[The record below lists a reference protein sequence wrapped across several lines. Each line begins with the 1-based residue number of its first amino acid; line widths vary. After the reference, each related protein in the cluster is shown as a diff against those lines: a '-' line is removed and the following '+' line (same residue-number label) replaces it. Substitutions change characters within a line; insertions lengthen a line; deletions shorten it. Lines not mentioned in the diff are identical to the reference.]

1 MADWELTF
9 RTPTHASIKIE
20 ACQQLLA
27 SIHGTEA
34 TTTYGPVEGNP
45 YDSYWGGIT
54 LETTSADGAI
64 RVVISL
70 AQQLSSVTD
79 PTPHVRVDGVYI
91 REVDPNRP
99 DYAAKRHAWCVLRAG
114 FAALGYADE
123 TGPSGLMI
131 GDAEAAGDQETAAIV
146 RALRR
151 PVY

>member
-9 RTPTHASIKIE
+9 RTPTHASIKVD

-27 SIHGTEA
+27 SIYGTEA
-34 TTTYGPVEGNP
+34 TTTHGEVEGNP
-45 YDSYWGGIT
+45 YDSYWGSIT
-54 LETTSADGAI
+54 VETTSADGAI
-64 RVVISL
+64 RVAIWL
-70 AQQLSSVTD
+70 TQQLSSATD

-91 REVDPNRP
+91 REVDTSWPH
-99 DYAAKRHAWCVLRAG
+99 YATKRDAWCALRAG

-123 TGPSGLMI
+123 TGPCGRII
-131 GDAEAAGDQETAAIV
+131 GDAEAADDQETAAIV